1 MIKKKITKNTL
12 SLTLTPNKSSTVQ
25 QNLIFFGFL
34 SVICMTYAIGFYVLG
49 ETMILPYAGLEI
61 LILFLVLKA
70 NRNWLNQSEKI
81 ELDKLYVKL
90 KKGKNDLIFDRFLSK
105 FSIVDHKTKK
115 RIFITSDKKKVEIG
129 SFLTE
134 EEIEEL
140 ITLLKKKVQDLNFS

>member
-12 SLTLTPNKSSTVQ
+12 FLTLTPNKSSTVQ

-34 SVICMTYAIGFYVLG
+34 SVICMTFAVGFFVLG
-49 ETMILPYAGLEI
+49 ATMILPFAGLEI

-115 RIFITSDKKKVEIG
+115 RIFITSDKEKVEIG
-129 SFLTE
+129 SFLNE

>member
-1 MIKKKITKNTL
+1 MIKKKITKNTF

-34 SVICMTYAIGFYVLG
+34 AVICMTFAIGFFVLG
-49 ETMILPYAGLEI
+49 ATMILPFAGLEI

-129 SFLTE
+129 SFLNE

>member
-12 SLTLTPNKSSTVQ
+12 SLTLTPNKSSTLQ

-34 SVICMTYAIGFYVLG
+34 SVICMTFAVGFFVLG
-49 ETMILPYAGLEI
+49 ATMILPFAGLEI

-129 SFLTE
+129 SFLNE